1 MPIEFAL
8 QTVKRYFHTAIVLL
22 MIVSFLSSI
31 GSASV
36 FPGRDTGP
44 ISDPGSGTPPNCTS
58 IPRDIHFDVTG
69 MRAPLAGASVNFTM
83 FPAHSWIGDLQVFLI
98 APDLTTF
105 PIFSRVGQQEDSAD
119 NGDSSRLSGTYN
131 FSDSASNNMWT
142 AAAAGGGS
150 YVIPEGNY
158 RTQLPG
164 PFGNDN
170 SGPDETS
177 LNTAFSNVA
186 DPNGV
191 WTLRFMDCAQADT
204 GTVSAANLTL
214 LSPTAAN
221 AFLRGRVLTVNGS
234 GIRGASVTAS
244 GGNLL
249 SRAISTTNTFG
260 VFQLEIP
267 AGATYFINVRAP
279 RSVFAV
285 PTRSLFLDGDLNDF
299 NFVAAE

>member
-8 QTVKRYFHTAIVLL
+8 PTFKRYFHTAIVILT
-22 MIVSFLSSI
+22 IVSFLSSI
-31 GSASV
+31 ASASV
-36 FPGRDTGP
+36 FSGRDTGP

-69 MRAPLAGASVNFTM
+69 MRAPLAGVSVNFTM

-98 APDLTTF
+98 APDMTTF

-131 FSDSASNNMWT
+131 FSDAASNNMWT

-150 YVIPEGNY
+150 YVIPEGSY

-170 SGPDETS
+170 SGPEETS

-186 DPNGV
+186 EPNGV

-204 GTVSAANLTL
+204 GTVSVANLTL

-221 AFLRGRVLTVNGS
+221 AFLSGRVMTSNGS

-249 SRAISTTNTFG
+249 SRVISTTNTFG
-260 VFQLEIP
+260 VYQLEIP
-267 AGATYFINVRAP
+267 AGTTYFINVRAP

>member
-8 QTVKRYFHTAIVLL
+8 PSVKRYFHASIVILT
-22 MIVSFLSSI
+22 IVSFLTSMA
-31 GSASV
+31 SASV
-36 FPGRDTGP
+36 FSGRDTGP
-44 ISDPGSGTPPNCTS
+44 ITDPGSGTPPNCTS

-69 MRAPLAGASVNFTM
+69 MRAPLAGASVDFTM

-105 PIFSRVGQQEDSAD
+105 PIFSRVGQQEATAD
-119 NGDSSRLSGTYN
+119 NGDSSRLSGTYS
-131 FSDSASNNMWT
+131 FSDAASNNMWT

-150 YVIPEGNY
+150 FVIPEGSY

-221 AFLRGRVLTVNGS
+221 AFISGRVMTASGL
-234 GIRGASVTAS
+234 GIRGANVTAS

-249 SRAISTTNTFG
+249 SRVMSTTNTFG
-260 VFQLEIP
+260 VFQLEVP
-267 AGATYFINVRAP
+267 AGATYFINVRSG
-279 RSVFAV
+279 RSVFDV
-285 PTRSLFLDGDLNDF
+285 PTRSLYLDGDMNNF